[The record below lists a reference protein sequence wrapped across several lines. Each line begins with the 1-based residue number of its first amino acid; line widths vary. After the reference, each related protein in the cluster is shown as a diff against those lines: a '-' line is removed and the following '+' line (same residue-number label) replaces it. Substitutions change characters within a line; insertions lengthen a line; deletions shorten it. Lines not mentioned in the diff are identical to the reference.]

1 MKENELRDREM
12 EICDDKANRNLGGGN
27 MDVDWNILSKF
38 LKFLNK
44 MLRLKKKK
52 NPGTFLVVQWLIL
65 HAPDAGC
72 LGLIP
77 GQGTN

>member
-1 MKENELRDREM
+1 M

-27 MDVDWNILSKF
+27 MDVDWNILSKI

-44 MLRLKKKK
+44 MVRLKKKK
-52 NPGTFLVVQWLIL
+52 PGTFLVVQWLRL
-65 HAPDAGC
+65 HAPDAGS

>member
-44 MLRLKKKK
+44 MLRLTKKKK
-52 NPGTFLVVQWLIL
+52 KKKKTQ
-65 HAPDAGC
+65 
-72 LGLIP
+72 GLSWWSS
-77 GQGTN
+77 G

>member
-52 NPGTFLVVQWLIL
+52 KKPRDFPGGPAAKTPCSRCRVPRFDPWS
-65 HAPDAGC
+65 G
-72 LGLIP
+72 
-77 GQGTN
+77 N